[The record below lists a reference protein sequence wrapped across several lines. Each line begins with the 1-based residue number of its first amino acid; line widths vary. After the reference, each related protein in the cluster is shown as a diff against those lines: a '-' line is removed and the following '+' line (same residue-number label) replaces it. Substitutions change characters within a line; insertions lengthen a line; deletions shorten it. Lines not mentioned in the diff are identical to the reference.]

1 MDTNVDGD
9 GLRLQ
14 QATATT
20 GGVAHP
26 GAALHPAANLAKKK
40 KKQTKRRAFWMKQ
53 LHQWHWISAAVSLI
67 GMLLFAITG
76 ITLNHAAKIEARP
89 QVVTSKATLP
99 DEFLAPLAAA
109 KFKGKKP
116 LPDAAAAWVEGKL
129 PARVQGKEAE
139 WSDGE
144 IYVALPRPG
153 GDAWLSIELD
163 TGEVVHEATSRG
175 WVSYLNDL
183 HKGRHTGDAWS
194 WFIDLFAVACV
205 IFCVTG
211 VLLLQVHAVN
221 RPMTWPTVAL
231 GLVIPMLLAIFFMH

>member
-1 MDTNVDGD
+1 MIVDGD
-9 GLRLQ
+9 SLRVAEAVSGKA
-14 QATATT
+14 QAQVA
-20 GGVAHP
+20 VASPAAHP
-26 GAALHPAANLAKKK
+26 LKKK

-53 LHQWHWISAAVSLI
+53 LHQWHWISAAISLV

-76 ITLNHAAKIEARP
+76 ITLNHAAKIEAKP
-89 QVVTSKATLP
+89 QVTSTKATLP
-99 DEFLAPLAAA
+99 GEFLAPLARE

-116 LPDAAAAWVEGKL
+116 VPDAAAAWIEARL
-129 PARVQGKEAE
+129 PARLQGKEAE
-139 WSDGE
+139 WSDSE
-144 IYVALPRPG
+144 IYVGLPRPG

-163 TGEVVHEATSRG
+163 TGEVLHEVTSRG

-183 HKGRHTGDAWS
+183 HKGRHTGEAWS